1 MRIEG
6 QVVEIGDLAGY
17 DPSRPGIRLQ
27 RGDETIEILGLSRAD
42 LSALPPGLIYRNAVL
57 TLAAD
62 VRPLSGRSLQP
73 GDFAVTDYCGPER
86 ARVQIIERDDSGRRR
101 SQSGVTYRVA
111 PALPGGTSESWYD
124 ADWFEPELA
133 EGAKAAMTMFGD
145 TR

>member
-73 GDFAVTDYCGPER
+73 GDFAVTDYWALSGPGFRSSSATIPAGADRR
-86 ARVQIIERDDSGRRR
+86 AG
-101 SQSGVTYRVA
+101 
-111 PALPGGTSESWYD
+111 
-124 ADWFEPELA
+124 
-133 EGAKAAMTMFGD
+133 
-145 TR
+145 